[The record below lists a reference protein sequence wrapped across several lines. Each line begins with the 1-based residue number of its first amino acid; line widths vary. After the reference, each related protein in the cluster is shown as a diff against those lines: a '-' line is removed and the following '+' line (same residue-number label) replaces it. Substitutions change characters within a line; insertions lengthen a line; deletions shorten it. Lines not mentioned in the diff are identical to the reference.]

1 MYLGHSHGTSMTT
14 HLHQLLSPKA
24 IILQKLPLQGGCLLG
39 AGEQNRERR
48 SESQRSRD

>member
-1 MYLGHSHGTSMTT
+1 MYLGHSHGTSMTA

-39 AGEQNRERR
+39 AEQNRERC
-48 SESQRSRD
+48 SESLRNRD